1 MLTIYSTAR
10 TAATQTR
17 GTKIKVRNLWTGKSR
32 LVPWDYSV
40 NDGLEQH
47 EHAVRQCAYGIT
59 MGATIKVGGN
69 TKHGWLF
76 AVETEGEE

>member
-17 GTKIKVRNLWTGKSR
+17 GTKIKVRNLRTGKSR
-32 LVPWDYSV
+32 LVPWDYAV
-40 NDGLEQH
+40 NDGLDQH
-47 EHAVRQCAYGIT
+47 ENAVWQCAAGAVSVR
-59 MGATIKVGGN
+59 MGGD

-76 AVETEGEE
+76 AVETEEEV

>member
-17 GTKIKVRNLWTGKSR
+17 GTKIKVRNLRTGKSR

-47 EHAVRQCAYGIT
+47 EHAVWQCAHGIGV
-59 MGATIKVGGN
+59 GATVKVGGE

-76 AVETEGEE
+76 AVETRGGE